1 MLNPAYQ
8 DGTHAKFLVST
19 SVFSANLGLE
29 ILKSRQI
36 FEANISDFDKHVH
49 WNSRLIQF
57 RYFIATFI
65 TTCDNI
71 LYAAE
76 TRIWSS

>member
-8 DGTHAKFLVST
+8 DGTDAKFLVST

-49 WNSRLIQF
+49 
-57 RYFIATFI
+57 
-65 TTCDNI
+65 
-71 LYAAE
+71 
-76 TRIWSS
+76 